1 MKKLVT
7 AAGLCA
13 GVFLASAVTTAP
25 LAQAAPATGTELA
38 GKTVFLD
45 PGHQGTNHTENL
57 SKQVSDG
64 RGGTKDCQTT
74 GMTAL
79 GGTPEHTITWNV
91 AQLVKTSLESVG
103 AKVVMSRADD
113 SGWGGC
119 VDDRAKAANASGAQV
134 AVSIHADSTST
145 GSDAQ
150 NHGFHVIVP
159 TLPIPDA
166 TANEVQTGAGRTA
179 STDMRDAYEKAGFT
193 GANYADVKDGIQERS
208 DIAGPTLTTV
218 PDVFL
223 EMGNGSNPDDAKILE
238 STEGQVKHAIAIT
251 TGIVDY
257 LLTGTPA
264 ATPATAT
271 PPTTTMPSATPP
283 SAPTAAPV
291 PSTPAAAGATTLPSG
306 LAKQLSVL
314 TPLLES
320 FGLTG
325 IDRLL
330 TDKNVD
336 AVLTI
341 VSTLF
346 GKLLAAPSSGG

>member
-1 MKKLVT
+1 VT
-7 AAGLCA
+7 TAGLCA
-13 GVFLASAVTTAP
+13 GVFLASVLSTAP

-119 VDDRAKAANASGAQV
+119 VDDRARAANASGAQV

-166 TANEVQTGAGRTA
+166 TANAVQTGAGRTA

-208 DIAGPTLTTV
+208 DIAGPALTTV

-251 TGIVDY
+251 TGIVDF

-264 ATPATAT
+264 ATTAPTATA
-271 PPTTTMPSATPP
+271 PSATAP
-283 SAPTAAPV
+283 SATAPSTTTPAAPSVAV
-291 PSTPAAAGATTLPSG
+291 PSTPAAALAKLPSG
-306 LAKQLSVL
+306 LAEQLSVL

-330 TDKNVD
+330 TEKNVS

-346 GKLLAAPSSGG
+346 TKLLSAPSGG